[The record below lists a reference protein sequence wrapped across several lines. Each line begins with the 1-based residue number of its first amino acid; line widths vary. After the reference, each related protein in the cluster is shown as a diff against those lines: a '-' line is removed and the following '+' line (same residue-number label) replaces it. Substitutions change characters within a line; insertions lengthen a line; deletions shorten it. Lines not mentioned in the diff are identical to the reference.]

1 MLTPEQKEIRR
12 SGLGGSDIAAI
23 CGLNQYKTPLDVYM
37 DKIGEG
43 KEVETNEA
51 IDMGNRLEPVVADIY
66 AERTGFTLREEP
78 TIFHPSM
85 PYMLANVDRIIV
97 EDNAVLEIKTT
108 NSRNEGLWGEEGT
121 DQIPM
126 AYLLQCA
133 HYALITDAPYVDI
146 AVLIG
151 GLKFKIYKYNRNAE
165 LEYKIIQKASQFW
178 NNNVVKRIPPEPIN
192 AKDTTK
198 WWTTRKIPKN
208 GKVATTDI
216 INCLEQFKA
225 IKSEKSLIE
234 KKEEEYKEMLQM
246 YMNDSESLL
255 DTEGNVLAQ
264 FKLYERN
271 SVDTKKL
278 KEINPELYNSMLKT
292 SCYRQLKV

>member
-1 MLTPEQKEIRR
+1 MLTIEQKEIRR

-43 KEVETNEA
+43 KEIELNEA

-66 AERTGFTLREEP
+66 AEKTGKTLKEVP

-85 PYMLANVDRIIV
+85 PYMLANVDRMIV

-108 NSRNEGLWGEEGT
+108 NSRNEHLWGSEGS
-121 DQIPM
+121 DEIPM

-151 GLKFKIYKYNRNAE
+151 GYNFKMYKYNRNAE
-165 LEYKIIQKASQFW
+165 LEYKIIQKAAQFW
-178 NNNVVKRIPPEPIN
+178 NDNVVKRIPPNPIN
-192 AKDTTK
+192 AKDTAK
-198 WWTTRKIPKN
+198 WWSTRTTSKN
-208 GKVATTDI
+208 AKVATTDI
-216 INCLEQFKA
+216 IACIEQFKT
-225 IKSEKSLIE
+225 IKSEKSLFE
-234 KKEEEYKEMLQM
+234 KKEEEYKEMIQM
-246 YMNDSESLL
+246 FMNDSEILI
-255 DTEGNVLAQ
+255 DEEGNVLAQ
-264 FKLYERN
+264 FKAYERN

-278 KEINPELYNSMLKT
+278 KETNPELYNTILKT
-292 SCYRQLKV
+292 SCYRQLRI